1 MVPEQFNE
9 LFKKFSYTNSKGIT
23 QEVELFVVPDADP
36 DENGFVKM
44 KNFNEEYLKS
54 LGFDKDH
61 ENIYFYAKQ
70 IFWFCAKLTKG
81 KKFKDI
87 EKFFD
92 KQKAQE
98 LNVLYEQYLKHLE
111 TMIKNS

>member
-9 LFKKFSYTNSKGIT
+9 LFKKFSCTNSKGTT

-44 KNFNEEYLKS
+44 KKFNEEYLKS
-54 LGFDKDH
+54 FGFNKD
-61 ENIYFYAKQ
+61 EDIYFYAKQ
-70 IFWFCAKLTKG
+70 IFWFCAKPTKG

-87 EKFFD
+87 KEFFD

-98 LNVLYEQYLKHLE
+98 LNVLYDQYLKHLE